1 MTRHVRIPLRQL
13 SQPSLLLLLLLLPL
27 LLLVAGGL
35 YTDSGAG
42 SAPAYQNM
50 AAAQEEEGDS
60 MPPEA
65 VQDSVQSTLECV
77 LPPCFGNISAEANQ
91 DSVEITL
98 GTGDDGLGMRVVH
111 TFEQTDEPVRL
122 SLVDAGDIYGTTI
135 LVTSWDAI
143 DRKKQPSWALPY
155 QIGSEPVA
163 AISKMGARTAE
174 YNLTGAISLADGV
187 YTLEYAYPHT
197 TVFALPDGASMV
209 FVNDRIVEL
218 GDKDKIACHG
228 CSMTLYYAKEISSR
242 AETAEIAGY
251 AAFLVG
257 VASSSEV
264 GEFSFDAPRGEIS
277 LWVDG
282 TGRQLLDVAIPT
294 ELMGEPF
301 TVSLDGK
308 KIIHQ
313 KRANGTHTSIAA
325 NLESGGLVSIS
336 GAPAQHVLQY
346 MQQQMQ
352 ERQSRG
358 AESPDDG
365 TWTVAA
371 AVAGLAAIAA
381 AAVFTTRRR
390 FSRR

>member
-13 SQPSLLLLLLLLPL
+13 SQPSLLLLLLLLLPPPL
-27 LLLVAGGL
+27 LLAAGCL
-35 YTDSGAG
+35 YTDGGAG
-42 SAPAYQNM
+42 SAFAYQNM
-50 AAAQEEEGDS
+50 AAAQEEEDGS

-65 VQDSVQSTLECV
+65 SQDS
-77 LPPCFGNISAEANQ
+77 I
-91 DSVEITL
+91 EITL

-111 TFEQTDEPVRL
+111 MLDPADGPVL
-122 SLVDAGDIYGTTI
+122 LPLVDAEGIYETTI
-135 LVTSWDAI
+135 RVTSLDDV
-143 DRKKQPSWALPY
+143 DRESQPVLALP
-155 QIGSEPVA
+155 SEGNTGPVA
-163 AISKMGARTAE
+163 VIRAADARPAVAE

-197 TVFALPDGASMV
+197 TVFVLPDGASMV

-228 CSMTLYYAKEISSR
+228 CSMTLDYAKEVSSG

-264 GEFSFDAPRGEIS
+264 GEFSFDAPKGEIS
-277 LWVDG
+277 LWAGG
-282 TGRQLLDVAIPT
+282 TGRQLLDVAIPM
-294 ELMGEPF
+294 ELMGAPF

-313 KRANGTHTSIAA
+313 KRPNGTHTSIAA

-336 GAPAQHVLQY
+336 GAPAQHILQY
-346 MQQQMQ
+346 MQQQVQ
-352 ERQSRG
+352 EQVQEQQSGG

>member
-1 MTRHVRIPLRQL
+1 MTRHARIPPRLL
-13 SQPSLLLLLLLLPL
+13 SQPSLLVLLLIPPL
-27 LLLVAGGL
+27 LLAAGGL
-35 YTDSGAG
+35 YTDGGAG
-42 SAPAYQNM
+42 SAPAYHNM
-50 AAAQEEEGDS
+50 AAAQEEEEEGGN
-60 MPPEA
+60 MQAEA
-65 VQDSVQSTLECV
+65 SQDS
-77 LPPCFGNISAEANQ
+77 I
-91 DSVEITL
+91 EITL

-111 TFEQTDEPVRL
+111 TLDPTDGPVL
-122 SLVDAGDIYGTTI
+122 LPLVDAGGVYETTVRVSS
-135 LVTSWDAI
+135 LDDVG
-143 DRKKQPSWALPY
+143 RENQPVLALP
-155 QIGSEPVA
+155 SESKNGPVA
-163 AISKMGARTAE
+163 VIRAADGQPAVAE
-174 YNLTGAISLADGV
+174 YNLTGAISLSDGV
-187 YTLEYAYPHT
+187 YSLEYAYPHT
-197 TVFALPDGASMV
+197 TVFVLPDDASMV

-228 CSMTLYYAKEISSR
+228 CSMTLYYAKDISSG

-251 AAFLVG
+251 AAFQVG
-257 VASSSEV
+257 IASSSGV
-264 GEFSFDAPRGEIS
+264 GEFSFDAPKGEIS
-277 LWVDG
+277 LWADG
-282 TGRQLLDVAIPT
+282 TGHQFLDVAIPT

-313 KRANGTHTSIAA
+313 KRPNGTHTSIAA

-352 ERQSRG
+352 VQQPVG

-365 TWTVAA
+365 SWTVAA

-381 AAVFTTRRR
+381 VAVVTTRRR